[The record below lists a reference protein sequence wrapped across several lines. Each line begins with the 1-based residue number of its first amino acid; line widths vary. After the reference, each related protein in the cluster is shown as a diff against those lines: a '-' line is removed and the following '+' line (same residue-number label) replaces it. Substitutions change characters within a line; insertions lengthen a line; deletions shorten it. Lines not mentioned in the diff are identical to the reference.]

1 MENQT
6 SKHLWFWISLA
17 AGLGIFAE
25 LSIIRIH
32 ASYFQLFAYFKN
44 ISLLSAFLGL
54 GVGYA
59 LASRRTLRL
68 YLVMPLLMLEVCA
81 LYLLRFTSLDAV
93 LQNPVPEN
101 LTLGLNTV
109 GIWHLPFT
117 YGLLLVVFIV
127 NAFLFVPL
135 GQLASMLMGR
145 IQALRAYNW
154 NLVGSIAGIL
164 LFSALSFLWTPP
176 IIWIAVTAVG
186 LALFLRQNISHL
198 VTLAISLAAIICVL
212 SLPVGPGN
220 EYYSPY
226 QVLQLYYWAE
236 KPYEGV
242 PILRANNAY
251 YQKMLDLRA
260 EALEKNPDRAPWTAY
275 YFFPYKFAT
284 NPQNVLIVGSG
295 TGNDVAA
302 ALHNGARSI
311 DAVEID
317 PLILKIGK
325 EFHPEHVYQSQ
336 NVRAIVDDARSYIK
350 YTKKKYDLIV
360 YGLLDSHTLLSGNA
374 SGIRLDSYVYTTEAF
389 REARSRLNESGVI
402 SLTFAVLAPELAQKL
417 YNMLTSAF
425 NGVPPRA
432 FKSLYDGGVTFIARN
447 HVDTAAETTTKE
459 FQEITNDFAL
469 HSLKVD
475 ESTDDWPFFYMPI
488 RSYPFS
494 YALLL
499 AMLFIAAFAFIR
511 FNLGKKNSEYSFP
524 AFFLGVGFM
533 LIETKGIT
541 ELALYFGST
550 WFVTCII
557 IISLLLMAFLAN
569 LYVMKKG
576 VPRPTATY
584 ILLFLSIIIG
594 YSATFINFSM
604 FGHEVGKLIMPIILT
619 LPILF
624 SGIAFSSELARK
636 GTVGVVLSSNLLGAM
651 LGGILEYNSMFL
663 GFRAL
668 YIIAV
673 AMYVLAWLVT
683 MRSDKKTVHIQQT
696 ASL

>member
-6 SKHLWFWISLA
+6 SKHPWFWISLA

-226 QVLQLYYWAE
+226 QALPLYSLAE
-236 KPYEGV
+236 KPY
-242 PILRANNAY
+242 
-251 YQKMLDLRA
+251 
-260 EALEKNPDRAPWTAY
+260 
-275 YFFPYKFAT
+275 
-284 NPQNVLIVGSG
+284 
-295 TGNDVAA
+295 
-302 ALHNGARSI
+302 
-311 DAVEID
+311 
-317 PLILKIGK
+317 
-325 EFHPEHVYQSQ
+325 
-336 NVRAIVDDARSYIK
+336 
-350 YTKKKYDLIV
+350 
-360 YGLLDSHTLLSGNA
+360 
-374 SGIRLDSYVYTTEAF
+374 
-389 REARSRLNESGVI
+389 
-402 SLTFAVLAPELAQKL
+402 
-417 YNMLTSAF
+417 
-425 NGVPPRA
+425 
-432 FKSLYDGGVTFIARN
+432 
-447 HVDTAAETTTKE
+447 
-459 FQEITNDFAL
+459 
-469 HSLKVD
+469 
-475 ESTDDWPFFYMPI
+475 
-488 RSYPFS
+488 
-494 YALLL
+494 
-499 AMLFIAAFAFIR
+499 
-511 FNLGKKNSEYSFP
+511 
-524 AFFLGVGFM
+524 
-533 LIETKGIT
+533 
-541 ELALYFGST
+541 
-550 WFVTCII
+550 
-557 IISLLLMAFLAN
+557 
-569 LYVMKKG
+569 
-576 VPRPTATY
+576 
-584 ILLFLSIIIG
+584 
-594 YSATFINFSM
+594 
-604 FGHEVGKLIMPIILT
+604 
-619 LPILF
+619 
-624 SGIAFSSELARK
+624 
-636 GTVGVVLSSNLLGAM
+636 
-651 LGGILEYNSMFL
+651 
-663 GFRAL
+663 
-668 YIIAV
+668 
-673 AMYVLAWLVT
+673 
-683 MRSDKKTVHIQQT
+683 
-696 ASL
+696 